1 MANVTGESAEAV
13 SSYMTA
19 IWNNFADGSESL
31 EHYADVITELGA
43 ATASSSEEIAEGLQ
57 KFASIGSTVGLS
69 YDYATSALATVVA
82 ETRQSADVVGTAFK
96 TLFARIQDLELGDTL
111 EDGTTLGTYS
121 QALEAIGV
129 NIKDA
134 NGEVKDMDDILD
146 EMGAK
151 WQTISKDEQIAVA
164 QAVAGTRQYTQLVAL
179 MDKWDVFK
187 ENLSYAQNSDGSLQE
202 QADIYAESWEAAE
215 KRVKAAAQSIY
226 SDLIDDKFFI
236 GLSNGSASFL
246 EGVDEVI
253 NDLGGLKG
261 VLSDVSSV
269 FLLLYA
275 QKMPVALNNLKQNF
289 LVLTGQAEKA
299 MISVQDKTNA
309 YLQSIQSDPN
319 VSTSFKVQAE
329 GISKVNEMQQRLIIN
344 SKNMTEAEQADYK
357 ARIQNVQAMYNEAAA
372 LAKENEELEKR
383 ASTSVS
389 NLATSAMSG
398 VTGLFNDYNQSEET
412 VSLLESKIANA
423 GQGEDTTAY
432 QAALE
437 QAKVKAAELEIE
449 ITKVAEAYGFTNEEI
464 SELVENNG
472 KLSPKQIQCIKA
484 EVEKVTTSYK
494 NLVTQSKQL
503 ETFSNGMESQ
513 ANIWKQSAAAIDKD
527 SDSVK
532 ALKVNMT
539 SYLDAIKEMAQ
550 NSGIDIQGKELQE
563 LEQVL
568 NNSRSTAMQCAEA
581 FDKFQLKMEDA
592 SGANSLTGVIDNL
605 SGKIETLETR
615 MSTMKFDS
623 NGLVQVRN
631 DAEAAAESTVKLGES
646 MQNAGHQG
654 DVLPNM
660 AFKASTAMTQFA
672 SAAMST
678 YTLIESLSRGFK
690 TFQEAIDGNA
700 TVLETISS
708 VVSIA
713 MTAMMAYNS
722 VIAVSNTLLKSQW
735 VLNTAKIVTDKGLV
749 AAELL
754 LRSTEEG
761 TVAAK
766 LADLAATIALEVACE
781 SMLVAVLATT
791 AALAVLIISIA
802 AIVKAIKAFKVAS
815 PEGQLKSMQEQ
826 ASSLSEALSDAK
838 QAVEDLASAF
848 DTYDSAIETLENC
861 TKGTQEW
868 KDALLEV
875 NNTVLDLL
883 HTYPQLAEYISRDKE
898 TGQLSISD
906 EGKQAMEDAAS
917 QAAVSAQGAY
927 NTASQDVRNQQIS
940 IQKRAINSKLDN
952 DTVQSVFSQ
961 VSDSLVG
968 KTTDEMRTILTDAFK
983 NGTYESVTSNWSDE
997 TINNWVDKIIE
1008 QSDSIEELTSAIQEN
1023 TLATETENQTVADNI
1038 LSSDEKV
1045 QNSKYAEE
1053 ITSASGNIYDQLEK
1067 QASKNLEDDGW
1078 GTKGISKRSGVNDE
1092 ATKIF
1097 EEYTTAAGIQGAT
1110 LTDVTGSDSN
1120 RKFVYED
1127 SEGNEKSV
1135 SLEVMRAMK
1144 AAADAADQL
1153 ITSAEGL
1160 ITTFTELD
1168 DSGQK
1173 YDEALK
1179 AGLSDGGNLEGATKE
1194 EVKALQ
1200 DLVDGTEGGM
1210 SAVLGTKF
1218 GNNDGTLT
1226 DDEAQSLGYESAQIM
1241 IDAFNQGLTDYSS
1254 AEADIGKNWLQSVQ
1268 NAFSS
1273 LDTSSLS
1280 LTEQEV
1286 IGEAMETAMINSGS
1300 TEAFTELFN
1309 AIPIDKTDEFANT
1322 LNDIDWSDTDVN
1334 DLSDALE
1341 KAGISTVGLD
1351 DELQALIDTMSNDGI
1366 KTAEELGE
1374 SYKAVTDITS
1384 GLSTGDTI
1392 SSDDYNTL
1400 GDNAQNYFTMMMDG
1414 TYKLIG
1420 SAEELNEVIQQEGIS
1435 DYQENISKLEEKQLQ
1450 YKSIANYDKDTVEKT
1465 ASKGTFNGA
1474 YDTEVLEQQLEI
1486 LEAMDYD
1493 AEQLAKWQEKAS
1505 NGTINANSLKEIAS
1519 AVSEYDTQLS
1529 DMNSL
1534 IEENQTEIN
1543 SQQLAIAMSY
1553 NNIEDL
1559 TEAYKEGTISTQAY
1573 NAAVQ
1578 VLKEEADLEG
1588 LDTEELS
1595 DYADYLQEIC
1605 KESEELSDE
1614 LADNDEA
1621 AQDVAKTIM
1630 KMNQGIESLADGF
1643 DDWSD
1648 VLKKSSK
1655 ESEEYF
1661 EAMSDMKDALED
1673 ILGVESDYIS
1683 DDFVTDHL
1691 DDIAKA
1697 ATGDA
1702 DAIDALK
1709 SSLSEEVLLQISVG
1723 KSDDVVSEI
1732 NSLADEVNAAVNNLS
1747 VEDIEVGAT
1756 IQDADFLE
1764 AANNLVSNAEMT
1776 ADDANAYFGSIG
1788 YEPLY
1793 SEEDVDT
1800 SMETP
1805 AVSSETTFGLKWN
1818 PVTLNLPDF
1827 LGGDTSINLPQ
1838 IALKTTPIAEEPVPS
1853 KGSMKL
1859 VGFSGD
1865 GTPPQIK
1872 GFRKLA
1878 TGSSNNYSSK
1888 NSGGKSLGS
1897 SGKSSGGSGGSSGS
1911 SSKPSK
1917 KDHEKH
1923 DDSEADLY
1931 HEIKESIKDVEH
1943 EVNKLDKT
1951 QSHLYGGKLISS
1963 LKAENALLSQQRA
1976 NYAELN
1982 REIEERQS
1990 AIKKTLS
1997 QYGDVDDYYTTYNNI
2012 QAAYNS
2018 AVDDYN
2024 ALIDEYNSLTKEQQ
2038 EANDDVIDS
2047 AKDALDENK
2056 DAMDKALDYLKE
2068 YYDNKEELRSN
2079 DEKRQELLYQQIENN
2094 LEAYETEIELKLD
2107 TTEAE
2112 RSLAEFLKSMQTDI
2126 KNTYKTSSEWGA
2138 DFAADQT
2145 NANTHAQDAQTHM
2158 SQLAKYKQMYAN
2170 KQWGG
2175 ESDIFASET
2184 DALKAITDLEQ
2195 TILEDGNTLLEDY
2208 EDIYDDLIDA
2218 FDETIDQFE
2227 DIIDDFDR
2235 IDDTLDHYQ
2244 KVNELLYGD
2253 STIGMTNAATSYQVA
2268 AENSIARQS
2277 ALNQYIQTL
2286 QQRRAEAIAKG
2297 YDEDDDYIKNI
2308 DDEIDNKTSEL
2319 ESAIEDYIDT
2329 IQSELENAI
2338 QMAKETMDKTMWG
2351 GSLTDIQQEWDDKKS
2366 MAEDYYDEVEKI
2378 YELESLE
2385 NKWQSAINST
2395 SSLKAQKQLKD
2406 LMEKQVSAL
2415 ESKTDLS
2422 EKDVE
2427 LAEKEIAV
2435 YQAQIALE
2443 EAQNSKNAMK
2453 LTRDESGNWS
2463 YQYIADEDDVA
2474 DKQQSYLDKLN
2485 EYRTAA
2491 VSATEEIEESII
2503 NAYSDFTER
2512 MAEIMT
2518 DVTLTDEE
2526 RATKIEELNAT
2537 YYGEDG
2543 IITKAVEDS
2552 NYLQQVANQATF
2564 EELWGLYQSDSEYY
2578 EQMTDTEKSLIDSLR
2593 GQGIES
2599 YTNLRNFIIGSDKKS
2614 GAYGDILETAKSV
2627 NKDCEI
2633 AWNSMAA
2640 NAIEKMYG
2648 KDGKLDKTSVTGIVQ
2663 QAYKDMQAAFTTYN
2677 NAIIASE
2684 KASGTEWSK
2693 VGIQLVGTDGNSGV
2707 KGQIDTVASAVQGVV
2722 DKISS
2727 LSEFESKVLEIEN
2740 AWYSVGTSIQSATS
2754 DLDTYLSL
2762 LNGGSVVNFNSSSKK
2777 NGNNFKSTSLS
2788 NSSNSSNVAS
2798 SSSSGGD
2805 GILSVGDTATF
2816 SGKYYSSPEGASP
2829 TGGKYSGVNNG
2840 IVVDIIND
2848 NYGEYSCHIR
2858 SAYDSDDD
2866 LGWVKKSQLSGYD
2879 TGGYTGSWDGGNGR
2893 LALLHSKE
2901 LVLNADDTS
2910 NFLTAVSAVRDIANL
2925 GNISNSIASG
2935 VASLVKSMLG
2945 FDNNF
2950 KGTYGNKD
2958 DSAGGNTFNITAEF
2972 PNANNTEEI
2981 REAIMSLPTLASQ
2994 YLSRNSL

>member
-1 MANVTGESAEAV
+1 
-13 SSYMTA
+13 
-19 IWNNFADGSESL
+19 
-31 EHYADVITELGA
+31 
-43 ATASSSEEIAEGLQ
+43 
-57 KFASIGSTVGLS
+57 
-69 YDYATSALATVVA
+69 
-82 ETRQSADVVGTAFK
+82 
-96 TLFARIQDLELGDTL
+96 
-111 EDGTTLGTYS
+111 
-121 QALEAIGV
+121 
-129 NIKDA
+129 
-134 NGEVKDMDDILD
+134 
-146 EMGAK
+146 
-151 WQTISKDEQIAVA
+151 
-164 QAVAGTRQYTQLVAL
+164 

-202 QADIYAESWEAAE
+202 QADIYTESWEAAE

-236 GLSNGSASFL
+236 GLSNGFASFL

-253 NDLGGLKG
+253 DDLGGLKG
-261 VLSDVSSV
+261 ILSDVSSV

-275 QKMPVALNNLKQNF
+275 QKMPVALNNLKQNL

-309 YLQSIQSDPN
+309 YLKSIQSN
-319 VSTSFKVQAE
+319 SNTSTSFKVQAE

-357 ARIQNVQAMYNEAAA
+357 ARIQNVQAMYDEAAA
-372 LAKENEELEKR
+372 LAKENEELEKQV
-383 ASTSVS
+383 STSVS
-389 NLATSAMSG
+389 NLTTSAESG
-398 VTGLFNDYNQSEET
+398 VTGVFKGYEQAEES
-412 VSLLESKIANA
+412 VSLLENKIANA
-423 GQGEDTTAY
+423 SQDEDTAAY
-432 QAALE
+432 QTALE
-437 QAKVKAAELEIE
+437 QARVKAAELEVE
-449 ITKVAEAYGFTNEEI
+449 ITKVAKAYSFTNEEI
-464 SELVENNG
+464 SELVDNNG
-472 KLSPKQIQCIKA
+472 KLSFKQIQSIRT
-484 EVEKVTTSYK
+484 EIEKVTTDYK

-503 ETFSNGMESQ
+503 ETFSNGVESQ
-513 ANIWKQSAAAIDKD
+513 ADTWKQSAAAIDKD
-527 SDSVK
+527 ADSVK
-532 ALKVNMT
+532 VLKINMT
-539 SYLDAIKEMAQ
+539 SYLDTIKEMAQ
-550 NSGIDIQGKELQE
+550 NNGIDIQTEDLQE

-568 NNSRSTAMQCAEA
+568 NNEKSTAEQCAEA
-581 FDKFQLKMEDA
+581 FDKFQSKMRDA
-592 SGANSLTGVIDNL
+592 SEANSLTGVINNLEHQIDNL
-605 SGKIETLETR
+605 KER
-615 MSTMKFDS
+615 MDSMQFDS
-623 NGLVQVRN
+623 SGLKQMG
-631 DAEAAAESTVKLGES
+631 DAAEAAAESTVNLRGSLE
-646 MQNAGHQG
+646 NAGHQSEE
-654 DVLPNM
+654 LPSM

-678 YTLIESLSRGFK
+678 YTLINSLSSSFK
-690 TFQEAIDGNA
+690 TFQEALDGNA
-700 TVLETISS
+700 TVLETIGSA
-708 VVSIA
+708 VSIA
-713 MTAMMAYNS
+713 MSAMMAYNS
-722 VIAVSNTLLKSQW
+722 IMAVSNTLLKSQW
-735 VLNTAKIVTDKGLV
+735 VLNTAKTVTDKGLA
-749 AAELL
+749 AAEFLL
-754 LRSTEEG
+754 SSAEG
-761 TVAAK
+761 SVVAEK
-766 LADLAATIALEVACE
+766 LADVAATIALKIACADLLAV
-781 SMLVAVLATT
+781 SLGVVTALATLVAGITLV
-791 AALAVLIISIA
+791 VN
-802 AIVKAIKAFKVAS
+802 AIKKAKAAS

-838 QAVEDLASAF
+838 QAAEDLLSAF

-875 NNTVLDLL
+875 NDEVLDLL

-917 QAAVSAQGAY
+917 QATIAAQGAY
-927 NTASQDVRNQQIS
+927 NTASQNVRNQQIS
-940 IQKRAINSKLDN
+940 MQKSAINNKLDN
-952 DTVQSVFSQ
+952 DIVQSVFSQ
-961 VSDSLVG
+961 ISDSLVG

-983 NGTYESVTSNWSDE
+983 NNTFWSDE
-997 TINNWVDKIIE
+997 IINNWVDKIME

-1053 ITSASGNIYDQLEK
+1053 ITSASGNIYSQLEK
-1067 QASKNLEDDGW
+1067 QASKNLEDNDW
-1078 GTKGISKRSGVNDE
+1078 GTKGISKKSGVNDE

-1120 RKFVYED
+1120 REFVYED
-1127 SEGNEKSV
+1127 SEGNEKTV
-1135 SLEVMRAMK
+1135 SLETMRAMK
-1144 AAADAADQL
+1144 AASDAADQL
-1153 ITSAEGL
+1153 ATSAEGL
-1160 ITTFTELD
+1160 IATFTELD
-1168 DSGQK
+1168 NSGQA

-1179 AGLSDGGNLEGATKE
+1179 AGLSDDGSLEGATKE
-1194 EVKALQ
+1194 EVEALQ
-1200 DLVDGTEGGM
+1200 DLVDGTKGGM
-1210 SAVLGTKF
+1210 AKVLGTKF
-1218 GNNDGTLT
+1218 GDNDGTLT
-1226 DDEAQSLGYESAQIM
+1226 NDEAQSLGYESAQAM
-1241 IDAFNQGLTDYSS
+1241 INAFNQGLTDYSS
-1254 AEADIGKNWLQSVQ
+1254 AEEDIGKNWLQSVQ
-1268 NAFSS
+1268 TAFSN

-1280 LTEQEV
+1280 LTEQEI
-1286 IGEAMETAMINSGS
+1286 IGEAMETAMVNSGS
-1300 TEAFTELFN
+1300 TEVFTKLLN
-1309 AIPIDKTDEFANT
+1309 AIPTDKTDEFANT
-1322 LNDIDWSDTDVN
+1322 LNSIDWSNTDVN

-1400 GDNAQNYFTMMMDG
+1400 SDNAQSYFTRMMDG

-1420 SAEELNEVIQQEGIS
+1420 SAEELNEVVQQEGIS
-1435 DYQENISKLEEKQLQ
+1435 DYQENISKLEEKQSQ

-1553 NNIEDL
+1553 DNIKDL

-1595 DYADYLQEIC
+1595 NYADYLQEIC

-1648 VLKKSSK
+1648 ILKKSSK

-1683 DDFVTDHL
+1683 NDFVIDHL

-1827 LGGDTSINLPQ
+1827 LGGDMSISLPQ
-1838 IALKTTPIAEEPVPS
+1838 IALKTTPIAEEPVS
-1853 KGSMKL
+1853 SEGSMKL

-1897 SGKSSGGSGGSSGS
+1897 SGKSGGGNGGSSGS

-1943 EVNKLDKT
+1943 EVNKLDKA
-1951 QSHLYGGKLISS
+1951 QSYLYGGELISS

-1990 AIKKTLS
+1990 AIKKALS

-2024 ALIDEYNSLTKEQQ
+2024 ALIDQYNSLTKEQQ
-2038 EANDDVIDS
+2038 EANDDIIDA

-2056 DAMDKALDYLKE
+2056 DAMDKALEYLEE

-2079 DEKRQELLYQQIENN
+2079 DEEQQELLYQQIENN
-2094 LEAYETEIELKLD
+2094 LEAYEAEIELKLD

-2112 RSLAEFLKSMQTDI
+2112 RSLAEFLKNMQTDI

-2138 DFAADQT
+2138 EFAADQT

-2158 SQLAKYKQMYAN
+2158 DQLAKYKQMYAN

-2218 FDETIDQFE
+2218 FDEATDQFE

-2244 KVNELLYGD
+2244 KINELLYGD
-2253 STIGMTNAATSYQVA
+2253 STTGMANAATSYQVA
-2268 AENSIARQS
+2268 AENSIARQN

-2308 DDEIDNKTSEL
+2308 DDEIDDKTSEL

-2338 QMAKETMDKTMWG
+2338 QMAKETMDETMWG

-2366 MAEDYYDEVEKI
+2366 MAEGYYDEIEKI
-2378 YELESLE
+2378 YQLESLE

-2406 LMEKQVSAL
+2406 LMNQQVSAL

-2474 DKQQSYLDKLN
+2474 DKQQDYLDKLN

-2491 VSATEEIEESII
+2491 ISATEEVEESILDS
-2503 NAYSDFTER
+2503 YTDFTER
-2512 MAEIMT
+2512 MAEIMS
-2518 DVTLTDEE
+2518 DATLADEE
-2526 RATKIEELNAT
+2526 RAAKIEELNAT
-2537 YYGEDG
+2537 YYGENG

-2564 EELWGLYQSDSEYY
+2564 EELWGLYQSDPEYY

-2593 GQGIES
+2593 DQGIEN

-2627 NKDCEI
+2627 NKDCET

-2663 QAYKDMQAAFTTYN
+2663 QAYKDMQAAFTAYN
-2677 NAIIASE
+2677 NAITASE

-2693 VGIQLVGTDGNSGV
+2693 VGAQLVGTDGNSGV
-2707 KGQIDTVASAVQGVV
+2707 KGQIDTVTSAVQGVV
-2722 DKISS
+2722 DKISA
-2727 LSEFESKVLEIEN
+2727 LGEFESKVLEIES

-2754 DLDTYLSL
+2754 NLDTYLSL
-2762 LNGGSVVNFNSSSKK
+2762 LNGGNVVSFGSSS
-2777 NGNNFKSTSLS
+2777 NNSGSNSKSTGLS
-2788 NSSNSSNVAS
+2788 SSNVIS

-2816 SGKYYSSPEGASP
+2816 SGKYYSSPEGDSP
-2829 TGGKYSGVNNG
+2829 TGRLYSGVNNG

-2848 NYGEYSCHIR
+2848 SYGEYSCHIR

-2879 TGGYTGSWDGGNGR
+2879 TGGYTGSWDGGDGR

-2910 NFLTAVSAVRDIANL
+2910 NFLTAVSAVRDIASL
-2925 GNISNSIASG
+2925 GDISSSIASG
-2935 VASLVKSMLG
+2935 VASLAKSMLG
-2945 FDNNF
+2945 FSNNFNGICDNNSSNM
-2950 KGTYGNKD
+2950 TE
-2958 DSAGGNTFNITAEF
+2958 GNTFNITAEF
-2972 PNANNTEEI
+2972 PNANNAEEI